1 MKRSVEAPAARLR
14 RTAVVR
20 TDYHKFEIWKSALAT
35 EFRVSGATHAFHHR
49 HRFLTGLVWDMLA
62 AAALL
67 GKREEPRSLLMLGL
81 AGGTTLRLLRHL
93 LPACRFTALEIDAQ
107 MVRLAR
113 RHMALDATGVEVIVG
128 DAYAWL
134 RANRRTFDVVID
146 DIYLAGRTD
155 VFRAKAMNRPLLAD
169 LRRGGCTHGEPR
181 HRPGSPHHAVGNSQN
196 PPLVPRPIADRQGT
210 RGDELGP
217 RCRTNRGHRF
227 PVAVPG
233 DVLRRDHR
241 PDPLAR
247 NHGASPPLSGRDLKV
262 EHTTEQS
269 RPSQAQ

>member
-20 TDYHKFEIWKSALAT
+20 TDYQKFEIWKSALAT

-81 AGGTTLRLLRHL
+81 AGGTTLRLLRRL
-93 LPACRFTALEIDAQ
+93 LPTCRFTALEIDAQ

-169 LRRGGCTHGEPR
+169 LRRGGVLT
-181 HRPGSPHHAVGNSQN
+181 VN
-196 PPLVPRPIADRQGT
+196 LVT
-210 RGDELGP
+210 GP
-217 RCRTNRGHRF
+217 GHRTMQSATRRILRSSLAQLRTVKA
-227 PVAVPG
+227 PAAMNEVLVAGRTVATASR
-233 DVLRRDHR
+233 LRSRETSF
-241 PDPLAR
+241 A
-247 NHGASPPLSGRDLKV
+247 
-262 EHTTEQS
+262 ETTDRTHWREITVRRLRS
-269 RPSQAQ
+269 AGEI

>member
-1 MKRSVEAPAARLR
+1 MKRSGETPAPRLR

-20 TDYHKFEIWKSALAT
+20 TDYQNFEIWKSALAT
-35 EFRVSGATHAFHHR
+35 EFRVSGAAHAFHHR

-93 LPACRFTALEIDAQ
+93 LPACRFTAIDIDAQ

-155 VFRAKAMNRPLLAD
+155 VFRSQTMSRPLLAN
-169 LRRGGCTHGEPR
+169 LRRAVAPGGVL
-181 HRPGSPHHAVGNSQN
+181 AVN
-196 PPLVPRPIADRQGT
+196 LVT
-210 RGDELGP
+210 GP
-217 RCRTNRGHRF
+217 GHRTMQSTTRRLWREAF
-227 PVAVPG
+227 AEVRSITSPAAMNEVLVAGQTVATASR
-233 DVLRRDHR
+233 LRRWEASFPAASDRTHWR
-241 PDPLAR
+241 KLAVR
-247 NHGASPPLSGRDLKV
+247 RIG
-262 EHTTEQS
+262 
-269 RPSQAQ
+269 